1 MSEFSELRP
10 STETSGRRSKRIW
23 DKNIDSLFRVVGL
36 ATTLLGLI
44 VLAVLI
50 MDVLMDGA
58 KRLGWDFFMSY
69 PSRKPEQAGILSAW
83 VGTIWIMITTAILAI
98 PLGVGSGIYLEE
110 YARRNRLTDF
120 IEINIANLA
129 GVPSVIYGILG
140 LGLFVRMMHLERSVL
155 AGGLILALLIL
166 PVIILATREALRSV
180 PSSLREASYALGAT
194 QWQTIRHQVL
204 PAGIGNILTG
214 IILAMSRAI
223 GETAPLITIGALTY
237 IPFLPTPPLS
247 FSADFPYIH
256 GTVQG
261 LFDPFTALP
270 IQIFNWVSR
279 PQKGFLTDAAAGI
292 IVLLTITLLMNGAA
306 IYLRYKNQ
314 KRW

>member
-120 IEINIANLA
+120 IEI
-129 GVPSVIYGILG
+129 
-140 LGLFVRMMHLERSVL
+140 
-155 AGGLILALLIL
+155 
-166 PVIILATREALRSV
+166 TRQ
-180 PSSLREASYALGAT
+180 P
-194 QWQTIRHQVL
+194 H
-204 PAGIGNILTG
+204 
-214 IILAMSRAI
+214 
-223 GETAPLITIGALTY
+223 
-237 IPFLPTPPLS
+237 
-247 FSADFPYIH
+247 
-256 GTVQG
+256 
-261 LFDPFTALP
+261 
-270 IQIFNWVSR
+270 
-279 PQKGFLTDAAAGI
+279 
-292 IVLLTITLLMNGAA
+292 
-306 IYLRYKNQ
+306 
-314 KRW
+314 